1 MSTVSFVSAFF
12 RRPLAAL
19 VVAVAVGL
27 GGCGYYSFSGA
38 TLPEG
43 IGTLALP
50 LAENNTISPVATLDE
65 DLTQFLTARFVNQTR
80 LRLETNQNAADAR
93 LVARIQR
100 YASQPT
106 AVSGDER
113 ATLNR
118 LTIRV
123 DVTYV
128 DQTAAQ
134 DSTLLDQSF
143 SSFEDFD
150 PAQGLAAERATAR
163 LVLENIANDI
173 FSAAT
178 SNW

>member
-1 MSTVSFVSAFF
+1 MSATLSFP
-12 RRPLAAL
+12 RRRLVAL
-19 VVAVAVGL
+19 VVAVALGL
-27 GGCGYYSFSGA
+27 GGCGPYSFSGA

-43 IGTLALP
+43 IDTLALP
-50 LAENNTISPVATLDE
+50 LAENNTVSPVATLDE
-65 DLTQFLTARFVNQTR
+65 DLTQLLTARFINQTR
-80 LRLETNQNAADAR
+80 LRLETNQGAADAR

-100 YASQPT
+100 YQSEPT

-150 PAQGLAAERATAR
+150 PAQGLSAERATAR